1 MYTQEITRRHRAAFV
16 LVLDQSGSMQ
26 ERIRLGRM
34 NITRAEAVTLMANA
48 LITEL
53 IDRCRRTDAL
63 RNYYDIAV
71 VGYGNDEVEMLLGKN
86 GFISVE
92 QLADKAPAQ
101 SDISI
106 EEELE
111 DGSSAMVSHS
121 VMQWL
126 KPKAE
131 GKTPMYEAM
140 LRVRDLVGD
149 WCNDEHNRESFPPI
163 VINIT
168 DGESSDCDDRELCD
182 ICSQIRRTATEDGN
196 TLLLN
201 IHISANNTIPSMV
214 FPMAEELATADHYA
228 RTLAECSSIMPD
240 VFNTAICQM
249 KGTGATPPFFG
260 MGYNASIIELLSI
273 INIGSRSVSN
283 MQ

>member
-16 LVLDQSGSMQ
+16 LVLDRSGSMQ

-53 IDRCRRTDAL
+53 IDRCQRTDAL

-71 VGYGNDEVEMLLGKN
+71 IGYANDEVESLLGKQ
-86 GFISVE
+86 GFISIE
-92 QLADKAPAQ
+92 QLRQMAPGR
-101 SDISI
+101 STISI
-106 EEELE
+106 EEELP
-111 DGSSAMVSHS
+111 DGSSAMVTHS
-121 VMQWL
+121 ITEWIR
-126 KPKAE
+126 PKAE
-131 GKTPMYEAM
+131 GKTPMYEAL
-140 LRVRDLVGD
+140 LRVRDLVGK
-149 WCNDEHNRESFPPI
+149 WCTEPENRESFPPI

-168 DGESSDCDDRELCD
+168 DGESSDCDDSELCD
-182 ICSQIRRTATEDGN
+182 ICSQIRRQATADGN

-201 IHISANNTIPSMV
+201 IHISANSTIPSMV
-214 FPMAEELATADHYA
+214 FPMAEELVAADRYA
-228 RTLAECSSIMPD
+228 RTLAECSSIMPEA
-240 VFNTAICQM
+240 FNESIQQI
-249 KGTGATPPFFG
+249 KGAGATPPFIG

>member
-16 LVLDQSGSMQ
+16 LVLDRSGSMQ

-53 IDRCRRTDAL
+53 IDRCQRTDAL

-71 VGYGNDEVEMLLGKN
+71 IGYANDEVESLLGKQ

-92 QLADKAPAQ
+92 QLKQMAPER
-101 SDISI
+101 STISI
-106 EEELE
+106 EEELP
-111 DGSSAMVSHS
+111 DGSSAMVTHS
-121 VMQWL
+121 ITEWIR
-126 KPKAE
+126 PKAE
-131 GKTPMYEAM
+131 GKTPMYEA
-140 LRVRDLVGD
+140 LLCVRDLVGK
-149 WCNDEHNRESFPPI
+149 WCAEPENRESFPPI

-182 ICSQIRRTATEDGN
+182 ICSQIRRQATADGN

-201 IHISANNTIPSMV
+201 IHISANSTIPSMV
-214 FPMAEELATADHYA
+214 FPMAEELVAADRYA
-228 RTLAECSSIMPD
+228 RTLAECSSIMPEA
-240 VFNTAICQM
+240 FNESIQQI
-249 KGTGATPPFFG
+249 KGAGATPPFIG

>member
-16 LVLDQSGSMQ
+16 LVLDRSGSMQ

-34 NITRAEAVTLMANA
+34 NITCAEAVTLMANA

-53 IDRCRRTDAL
+53 IYRCQRTDAL
-63 RNYYDIAV
+63 RNYYDIAI
-71 VGYGNDEVEMLLGKN
+71 VGYSNDEVELLLDKQ
-86 GFISVE
+86 GFISIE
-92 QLADKAPAQ
+92 QLKQMAPERSNVAF
-101 SDISI
+101 
-106 EEELE
+106 EEELP
-111 DGSSAMVSHS
+111 DGSSAMVTHS
-121 VMQWL
+121 ITEWI

-131 GKTPMYEAM
+131 GTTPMYEAM
-140 LRVRDLVGD
+140 LRVRDLVGK
-149 WCNDEHNRESFPPI
+149 WCAEPDNRESFPPI

-182 ICSQIRRTATEDGN
+182 ICSQIRRQSTADGN

-214 FPMAEELATADHYA
+214 FPMAEELTVADHYA
-228 RTLAECSSIMPD
+228 HTLAECSSIMPEA
-240 VFNTAICQM
+240 FNESIQQI
-249 KGTGATPPFFG
+249 KGAGATPPFIG

>member
-16 LVLDQSGSMQ
+16 LVLDRSGSMQ

-53 IDRCRRTDAL
+53 IDRCRRTDSL

-71 VGYGNDEVEMLLGKN
+71 VGYGNDEVEMLLGKS
-86 GFISVE
+86 GFISIAE
-92 QLADKAPAQ
+92 LADMAPAK

-106 EEELE
+106 EEELS
-111 DGSSAMVSHS
+111 DGSSAMVAHS
-121 VMQWL
+121 IMQWL
-126 KPKAE
+126 SPKAE

-140 LRVRDLVGD
+140 LRVRDLVKD
-149 WCNDEHNRESFPPI
+149 WCDKEQNKESFPPI

-182 ICSQIRRTATEDGN
+182 ICSQIRRTATDDGN

-214 FPMAEELATADHYA
+214 FPMAEELATADRYA
-228 RTLAECSSIMPD
+228 HTLAECSSIMPEA
-240 VFNTAICQM
+240 FAEAIHSL
-249 KGTGATPPFFG
+249 KGAGAVPPYYG
-260 MGYNASIIELLSI
+260 MGYNATIVELLSI
-273 INIGSRSVSN
+273 INIGSRSITR
-283 MQ
+283 ME

>member
-34 NITRAEAVTLMANA
+34 NLTRAEAVTLMANA

-53 IDRCRRTDAL
+53 IDRCRRTDSL

-71 VGYGNDEVEMLLGKN
+71 VGYANDEVEMLLGKN
-86 GFISVE
+86 GFISIDE
-92 QLADKAPAQ
+92 LAAMTPEK
-101 SDISI
+101 SDIAI
-106 EEELE
+106 EEELP
-111 DGSSAMVSHS
+111 DGSSAMVTHS

-126 KPKAE
+126 RPRAE

-140 LRVRDLVGD
+140 LRVRDLVSK
-149 WCNDEHNRESFPPI
+149 WCAEPNNRESFPPI

-182 ICSQIRRTATEDGN
+182 VCSQIRRTTTEDGN

-201 IHISANNTIPSMV
+201 IHISSNNTIPSMV

-228 RTLAECSSIMPD
+228 RTLAECSSIMPA
-240 VFNTAICQM
+240 VFNQAICPM
-249 KGTGATPPFFG
+249 KGAGATPPFFG

>member
-53 IDRCRRTDAL
+53 IDRCRRTDSL

-71 VGYGNDEVEMLLGKN
+71 VGYANDEIEMLLGKN
-86 GFISVE
+86 GFISVDE
-92 QLADKAPAQ
+92 LAEMTPEK
-101 SDISI
+101 SDIAI

-126 KPKAE
+126 RPKAE

-140 LRVRDLVGD
+140 LRVRDLVSD
-149 WCNDEHNRESFPPI
+149 WCNDERNRESFPPI

-182 ICSQIRRTATEDGN
+182 VCSQIRCTATEDGN

-201 IHISANNTIPSMV
+201 IHISANSTIPSMV
-214 FPMAEELATADHYA
+214 FPMAEELAVADHYA

-240 VFNTAICQM
+240 VFNPAICQM
-249 KGTGATPPFFG
+249 KGAGATPPFFG

>member
-1 MYTQEITRRHRAAFV
+1 
-16 LVLDQSGSMQ
+16 MQ

-53 IDRCRRTDAL
+53 IDRCQRTDAL

-71 VGYGNDEVEMLLGKN
+71 IGYANDEVESLLGKQ
-86 GFISVE
+86 GFISIE
-92 QLADKAPAQ
+92 QLKQMAPER
-101 SDISI
+101 STISI
-106 EEELE
+106 EEELP
-111 DGSSAMVSHS
+111 DGSSAMVTHS
-121 VMQWL
+121 ITEWIR
-126 KPKAE
+126 PKAE
-131 GKTPMYEAM
+131 GKTPMYEA
-140 LRVRDLVGD
+140 LLCVRDLVGK
-149 WCNDEHNRESFPPI
+149 WCAEPENRESFPPI

-182 ICSQIRRTATEDGN
+182 ICSQIRRQATADGN

-201 IHISANNTIPSMV
+201 IHISANSTIPSMV
-214 FPMAEELATADHYA
+214 FPMAEELVAADRYA
-228 RTLAECSSIMPD
+228 RTLAECSSIMPEA
-240 VFNTAICQM
+240 FNESIQQI
-249 KGTGATPPFFG
+249 KGAGATPPFIG

>member
-1 MYTQEITRRHRAAFV
+1 MYSQEITRRHRAAFV
-16 LVLDQSGSMQ
+16 LVLDRSGSMQ

-53 IDRCRRTDAL
+53 IDRCQRTDAL

-71 VGYGNDEVEMLLGKN
+71 IGYSNDEVESLLGKQ

-92 QLADKAPAQ
+92 QLKQMAPERSTIA
-101 SDISI
+101 I
-106 EEELE
+106 EEELP
-111 DGSSAMVSHS
+111 DGSSAVVTHS
-121 VMQWL
+121 VTEWI

-131 GKTPMYEAM
+131 GKTPMYEAL
-140 LRVRDLVGD
+140 LRVRDLVGK
-149 WCNDEHNRESFPPI
+149 WCAEPANRESFPPI

-182 ICSQIRRTATEDGN
+182 ICSQIRRQATADGE
-196 TLLLN
+196 TLMLN

-214 FPMAEELATADHYA
+214 FPMTEELAAADRYA
-228 RTLAECSSIMPD
+228 RTLAECSSIMPEA
-240 VFNTAICQM
+240 FNEPIQQI
-249 KGTGATPPFFG
+249 KGAGATPPFIG

>member
-16 LVLDQSGSMQ
+16 LVLDRSGSMQ

-34 NITRAEAVTLMANA
+34 NITQAEAVTLMANA

-53 IDRCRRTDAL
+53 IDRCQRTDAL
-63 RNYYDIAV
+63 RNYYDIAI
-71 VGYGNDEVEMLLGKN
+71 VGYSNDEVELLLGKQ
-86 GFISVE
+86 GFISIE
-92 QLADKAPAQ
+92 QLKQMAPERSNVAF
-101 SDISI
+101 
-106 EEELE
+106 EEELP
-111 DGSSAMVSHS
+111 DGSSAMVTHS
-121 VMQWL
+121 ITEWI

-140 LRVRDLVGD
+140 LRVRDLVGK
-149 WCNDEHNRESFPPI
+149 WCAEPDNRESFPPI

-182 ICSQIRRTATEDGN
+182 ICSQIRRQSTADGN

-214 FPMAEELATADHYA
+214 FPMAEELTVADHYA
-228 RTLAECSSIMPD
+228 RTLAECSSIMPEA
-240 VFNTAICQM
+240 FNESIQQI
-249 KGTGATPPFFG
+249 KGAGATPPFIG

>member
-1 MYTQEITRRHRAAFV
+1 MYSQEITRRHRAAFV
-16 LVLDQSGSMQ
+16 LVLDRSGSMQ

-53 IDRCRRTDAL
+53 IDRCQRTDAL

-71 VGYGNDEVEMLLGKN
+71 IGYANDEVESLLGKQ
-86 GFISVE
+86 GFISIE
-92 QLADKAPAQ
+92 QLKQMAPER
-101 SDISI
+101 SNISI
-106 EEELE
+106 EEELP
-111 DGSSAMVSHS
+111 DGSSAVVTHS
-121 VMQWL
+121 VTEWI

-131 GKTPMYEAM
+131 GKTPMYEAL
-140 LRVRDLVGD
+140 LRVRDLVGK
-149 WCNDEHNRESFPPI
+149 WCAEPENRESFPPI

-182 ICSQIRRTATEDGN
+182 ICSQIRRQATADGN

-214 FPMAEELATADHYA
+214 FPMTEELAAADRYA
-228 RTLAECSSIMPD
+228 RTLAECSSIMPEA
-240 VFNTAICQM
+240 FNDSIQQI
-249 KGTGATPPFFG
+249 KGAGATPPFIG

>member
-1 MYTQEITRRHRAAFV
+1 
-16 LVLDQSGSMQ
+16 
-26 ERIRLGRM
+26 M

-53 IDRCRRTDAL
+53 IDRCQRTDAL

-71 VGYGNDEVEMLLGKN
+71 IGYANDEVESLLGKQ
-86 GFISVE
+86 GFISIE
-92 QLADKAPAQ
+92 QLKQMSPER
-101 SDISI
+101 STISI
-106 EEELE
+106 EEELP
-111 DGSSAMVSHS
+111 DGSSAMVTHS
-121 VMQWL
+121 ITEWIR
-126 KPKAE
+126 PKAE
-131 GKTPMYEAM
+131 GKTPMYEAL
-140 LRVRDLVGD
+140 LRVRDLVGK
-149 WCNDEHNRESFPPI
+149 WCAEPENRESFPPI

-182 ICSQIRRTATEDGN
+182 ICSQIRRQATADGN

-201 IHISANNTIPSMV
+201 IHISANSTIPSMV
-214 FPMAEELATADHYA
+214 FPMAEELVAADRYA
-228 RTLAECSSIMPD
+228 RTLAECSSIMPEA
-240 VFNTAICQM
+240 FNESIQQI
-249 KGTGATPPFFG
+249 KGAGATPPFIG

>member
-1 MYTQEITRRHRAAFV
+1 
-16 LVLDQSGSMQ
+16 
-26 ERIRLGRM
+26 
-34 NITRAEAVTLMANA
+34 MANA

-53 IDRCRRTDAL
+53 IYRCQRTDAL
-63 RNYYDIAV
+63 RNYYDIAI
-71 VGYGNDEVEMLLGKN
+71 VGYSNDEVELLLGKQ
-86 GFISVE
+86 GFISIE
-92 QLADKAPAQ
+92 QLKQMAPERSNVAF
-101 SDISI
+101 
-106 EEELE
+106 EEELP
-111 DGSSAMVSHS
+111 DGSSAMVTHS
-121 VMQWL
+121 ITEWI

-140 LRVRDLVGD
+140 LRVRDLVGK
-149 WCNDEHNRESFPPI
+149 WCAEPDNRESFPPI

-182 ICSQIRRTATEDGN
+182 ICSQIRRQSTADGN

-214 FPMAEELATADHYA
+214 FPMAEELTVADHYA
-228 RTLAECSSIMPD
+228 RTLAECSSIMPEA
-240 VFNTAICQM
+240 FNESIQQI
-249 KGTGATPPFFG
+249 KGAGATPPFIG

>member
-16 LVLDQSGSMQ
+16 LVLDRSGSMQ

-53 IDRCRRTDAL
+53 IDRCQRTDAL

-71 VGYGNDEVEMLLGKN
+71 IGYANDEVESLLGKQ
-86 GFISVE
+86 GFISIE
-92 QLADKAPAQ
+92 QLKQMAPER
-101 SDISI
+101 STISI
-106 EEELE
+106 EEELP
-111 DGSSAMVSHS
+111 DGSSAVVTHS
-121 VMQWL
+121 VTEWI

-131 GKTPMYEAM
+131 GKTPMYEAL
-140 LRVRDLVGD
+140 LRVRDLVGK
-149 WCNDEHNRESFPPI
+149 WCAESENRESFPPI

-182 ICSQIRRTATEDGN
+182 ICSQIRRQATADGE

-214 FPMAEELATADHYA
+214 FPMAEELAAADRYA
-228 RTLAECSSIMPD
+228 RTLAECSSIRPV
-240 VFNTAICQM
+240 VFNDSIQQI
-249 KGTGATPPFFG
+249 KGAGATPPFIG

>member
-34 NITRAEAVTLMANA
+34 NLTRAEAVTLMANA

-53 IDRCRRTDAL
+53 IDRCRRTDSL

-71 VGYGNDEVEMLLGKN
+71 VGYANDEVEMLLGKN
-86 GFISVE
+86 GFISIDE
-92 QLADKAPAQ
+92 LAAMTPEK
-101 SDISI
+101 SDIAI
-106 EEELE
+106 EEELP
-111 DGSSAMVSHS
+111 DGSSAMVTHS

-126 KPKAE
+126 RPRAE

-140 LRVRDLVGD
+140 LRVRDLVSK
-149 WCNDEHNRESFPPI
+149 WCAEPNNRESFPPI

-168 DGESSDCDDRELCD
+168 DGESSDCDDRELYD
-182 ICSQIRRTATEDGN
+182 VCSQIRRTATEDGN

-201 IHISANNTIPSMV
+201 IHISSNNTIPSMV
-214 FPMAEELATADHYA
+214 FPMAEELVTADHYA

-240 VFNTAICQM
+240 VFNQAICQM

>member
-16 LVLDQSGSMQ
+16 LVLDRSGSMQ

-34 NITRAEAVTLMANA
+34 NITCAEAVTLMANA

-53 IDRCRRTDAL
+53 IYRCQRTDAL
-63 RNYYDIAV
+63 RNYYDIAI
-71 VGYGNDEVEMLLGKN
+71 VGYSNDEVELLLGKQ
-86 GFISVE
+86 GFISIE
-92 QLADKAPAQ
+92 QLKQMAPERSNVAF
-101 SDISI
+101 
-106 EEELE
+106 EEELP
-111 DGSSAMVSHS
+111 DGSSAMVTHS
-121 VMQWL
+121 ITEWI

-140 LRVRDLVGD
+140 LRVRDLVGK
-149 WCNDEHNRESFPPI
+149 WCAEPDNRESFPPI

-182 ICSQIRRTATEDGN
+182 ICSQIRRQSTADGN

-214 FPMAEELATADHYA
+214 FPMAEELTVADHYA
-228 RTLAECSSIMPD
+228 RTLAECSSIMPEA
-240 VFNTAICQM
+240 FNE
-249 KGTGATPPFFG
+249 
-260 MGYNASIIELLSI
+260 SIQQ
-273 INIGSRSVSN
+273 INYQHRLT
-283 MQ
+283 QRK

>member
-1 MYTQEITRRHRAAFV
+1 
-16 LVLDQSGSMQ
+16 MQ

-53 IDRCRRTDAL
+53 IDRCQRTDAL

-71 VGYGNDEVEMLLGKN
+71 IGYANDEVESLLGKQ
-86 GFISVE
+86 GFISIE
-92 QLADKAPAQ
+92 QLKQMAPER
-101 SDISI
+101 STISI
-106 EEELE
+106 EEELP
-111 DGSSAMVSHS
+111 DGSSAMVTHS
-121 VMQWL
+121 ITEWIR
-126 KPKAE
+126 PKAE
-131 GKTPMYEAM
+131 GKTPMYEAL
-140 LRVRDLVGD
+140 LRVRDLVGK
-149 WCNDEHNRESFPPI
+149 WCTEPENRESFPPI

-182 ICSQIRRTATEDGN
+182 ICSQIRRQATADGN

-201 IHISANNTIPSMV
+201 IHISANSTIPSMV
-214 FPMAEELATADHYA
+214 FPMAEELVAADRYA
-228 RTLAECSSIMPD
+228 RTLAECSSIMPEA
-240 VFNTAICQM
+240 FNESIQQI
-249 KGTGATPPFFG
+249 KGAGATPPFIG

>member
-16 LVLDQSGSMQ
+16 LVLDRSGSMQ

-34 NITRAEAVTLMANA
+34 NITCAEAVTLMANA

-53 IDRCRRTDAL
+53 IYRCQRTDAL
-63 RNYYDIAV
+63 RNYYDIAI
-71 VGYGNDEVEMLLGKN
+71 VGYSNDEVELLLDKQ
-86 GFISVE
+86 GFISIE
-92 QLADKAPAQ
+92 QLKQMAPERSNVAF
-101 SDISI
+101 
-106 EEELE
+106 EEELP
-111 DGSSAMVSHS
+111 DGSSAMVTHS
-121 VMQWL
+121 ITEWI

-131 GKTPMYEAM
+131 GTTPMYEAM
-140 LRVRDLVGD
+140 LRVRDLVGK
-149 WCNDEHNRESFPPI
+149 WCAEPDNRESFPPI

-182 ICSQIRRTATEDGN
+182 ICSQIRRQSTADGN

-214 FPMAEELATADHYA
+214 FPMAEELVAADHYA
-228 RTLAECSSIMPD
+228 RTLAECSSIMPEA
-240 VFNTAICQM
+240 FNESIQQI
-249 KGTGATPPFFG
+249 KGAGATPPFIG